1 MQTEILPVGD
11 IDRDSDHIRRAAT
24 RLREGGLVVFPTE
37 TVYGLGANALDEHAV
52 AGIFRAKGRPAD
64 NPLIVHICTL
74 EEIAPLVTEFPP
86 QAQRLATAFWP
97 GPLTM
102 ILPKSSRIHAV
113 TSGGLATVAI
123 RMPSHPVARALIRKA
138 GVPVAAP
145 SANRSGSPSPT
156 SAKHCIADL
165 SGRVDMILDGGD
177 CAVGV
182 ESTVLSLAG
191 EIPLLLRPGAVTIAD
206 LRQVLGEVAV
216 DEAVT
221 HHLADGKP
229 AASPGMKYQHY
240 APHAQVTLV
249 HGGDEKFYRFAA
261 ENRGENIRFLAF
273 EEDAAALGEDLIAY
287 GAATDPAAQ
296 ARRLFSALREL
307 DEAGAQTVYA
317 RAPSSDGVGLA
328 VYNRLL
334 RAAAFREIYLA

>member
-11 IDRDSDHIRRAAT
+11 VDRDSSSIRRAANC
-24 RLREGGLVVFPTE
+24 LREGGLVVFPTE
-37 TVYGLGANALDEHAV
+37 TVYGLGANALDERAV
-52 AGIFRAKGRPAD
+52 EGIFRAKGRPAD

-74 EEIAPLVTEFPP
+74 EDIAPLVTEFPP
-86 QAQRLATAFWP
+86 PARRLAEAFWP

-102 ILPKSSRIHAV
+102 ILPKSDRIPAI
-113 TSGGLATVAI
+113 TSGGLATVAL
-123 RMPSHPVARALIRKA
+123 RMPSHPVARALIRGA

-156 SAKHCIADL
+156 NARHCIADL
-165 SGRVDMILDGGD
+165 SGRVDMILDGGS

-191 EIPLLLRPGAVTIAD
+191 QVPLLLRPGAVTIAD
-206 LRQVLGEVAV
+206 LRGILGEVAV

-221 HHLADGKP
+221 HHLADDLP

-240 APHAQVTLV
+240 APTAQVTLV
-249 HGGDEKFYRFAA
+249 HGSDETFYRFAA
-261 ENRGENIRFLAF
+261 ENRGENVRFLAF
-273 EEDAAALGEDLIAY
+273 EEDVAALGEDLIAY
-287 GAATDPAAQ
+287 GSATDPAAQ

-307 DEAGAQTVYA
+307 DEAGAQIVYA

-334 RAAAFREIYLA
+334 RAAAFREIYL

>member
-11 IDRDSDHIRRAAT
+11 VNRDSGHICRAAA

-52 AGIFRAKGRPAD
+52 AGSFRAKGRPAD
-64 NPLIVHICTL
+64 NPLIVHICTP
-74 EEIAPLVTEFPP
+74 EEIEPLVTDFPP
-86 QAQRLATAFWP
+86 TARRLAEAFWP
-97 GPLTM
+97 GPLTI
-102 ILPKSSRIHAV
+102 ILPKSERIPAV

-123 RMPSHPVARALIRKA
+123 RMPAHPAARALIRLA
-138 GVPVAAP
+138 GIPVAAP

-156 SAKHCIADL
+156 NARHCLADL
-165 SGRVDMILDGGD
+165 SGRVDMILDGGS

-206 LRQVLGEVAV
+206 LRQLLGEVAV

-221 HHLADGKP
+221 HHLEEGRV

-240 APHAQVTLV
+240 APRAKVTLV
-249 HGGDEKFYRFAA
+249 HGGDEKFYSFAA
-261 ENRGENIRFLAF
+261 ENRGEHVRFLAF
-273 EEDAAALGEDLIAY
+273 EEDKAALGGDFIAY
-287 GAATDPAAQ
+287 GSAGDPAEQ
-296 ARRLFSALREL
+296 ARRLFAALREL

-317 RAPSSDGVGLA
+317 RAPSAEGVGLA

-334 RAAAFREIYLA
+334 RAAAFREIYP